1 MPSPADA
8 LIAAADTLRRALRPL
23 RFSPPVTH
31 VYNPLE
37 YAWEPHGTYLRKFAG
52 APGGRKKG
60 IFLGMNPGPF
70 GMAQTGIPFGEV
82 AAVRD
87 WLRLSAP
94 IGTPEHQ
101 HAKRPVHGL
110 ACTRSEVSG
119 RRLWGLFARR
129 FADADA
135 FFAEHYVVNWCPL
148 LFIDAGGRNR
158 TPEQLPGD
166 EREAI
171 GAVCDDHLRA
181 VVAALA
187 PEVVVGVGKFA
198 AQRAAAALRGPRVAT
213 IAHPSPANPAANK
226 GWEALAL
233 RELIAQDVW
242 RADAARG

>member
-1 MPSPADA
+1 MATIA
-8 LIAAADTLRRALRPL
+8 HAVAAAASALAERCADVRCAPPVSHVYHPL
-23 RFSPPVTH
+23 R
-31 VYNPLE
+31 Y
-37 YAWEPHGTYLRKFAG
+37 AG
-52 APGGRKKG
+52 AMHAAYIARFAASRKRVL
-60 IFLGMNPGPF
+60 FLGMNPGPF

-101 HAKRPVHGL
+101 HAKRPVTGL

-148 LFIDAGGRNR
+148 LFIETGGRNR
-158 TPEQLPGD
+158 TPDQLPGD

-171 GAVCDDHLRA
+171 GAACDDHLCA
-181 VVAALA
+181 VVGALA

-198 AQRAAAALRGPRVAT
+198 AQRAAAALPGQRVAT

-226 GWEALAL
+226 GWDALAL
-233 RELIAQDVW
+233 RELVAQRVW
-242 RADAARG
+242 PAGTARG